1 MHFDRKT
8 KNIQGFFNDFTS
20 LFFQGNFYKIMASVA
35 IALLFVLLDQE
46 LNSAYIWQLELLSN
60 CPEPYCRPLAKCFV
74 TPSIYRGQMDNK
86 VPDNETNRD

>member
-20 LFFQGNFYKIMASVA
+20 LFFQGNFCKIMASVA

-60 CPEPYCRPLAKCFV
+60 CSEPYCRPLAKCFV
-74 TPSIYRGQMDNK
+74 TPGICIDCTIGVVEY
-86 VPDNETNRD
+86 

>member
-1 MHFDRKT
+1 
-8 KNIQGFFNDFTS
+8 
-20 LFFQGNFYKIMASVA
+20 MASVA

-74 TPSIYRGQMDNK
+74 TPGISEVIHHASLPKIIEKLGWLLRNARKRILLTPIYPALYCTPLW
-86 VPDNETNRD
+86 VYSP

>member
-1 MHFDRKT
+1 
-8 KNIQGFFNDFTS
+8 
-20 LFFQGNFYKIMASVA
+20 MASVA

-74 TPSIYRGQMDNK
+74 TPGIKQNFGKLLNLKQQFIVTDNLVHQRRVSFK
-86 VPDNETNRD
+86 HQINTGVI